1 MSDPDK
7 DFLAEVAGLPAND
20 PGSADAALGRDVRRL
35 MRQAQDEEAAE
46 LARQSTQALTPEEEA
61 SIQRTLAR
69 LRAQGHIDPPAA
81 VAAQPTKTARVQ
93 PQRGNWLQALRDAL
107 LGTGWQGGLAFAMVA
122 LLTVAVLLPRPDQ
135 PVEEDVRGQA
145 EPGGEQLVVSAN
157 PDIRQAE
164 LKRRLTAAGAQV
176 VATQLSDQAWTLV
189 VSVTTPDALQQVNA
203 ALLAEKLK
211 PLDADQRTVTLTVRR

>member
-1 MSDPDK
+1 
-7 DFLAEVAGLPAND
+7 
-20 PGSADAALGRDVRRL
+20 
-35 MRQAQDEEAAE
+35 
-46 LARQSTQALTPEEEA
+46 
-61 SIQRTLAR
+61 
-69 LRAQGHIDPPAA
+69 
-81 VAAQPTKTARVQ
+81 
-93 PQRGNWLQALRDAL
+93 
-107 LGTGWQGGLAFAMVA
+107 MVA
-122 LLTVAVLLPRPDQ
+122 LFTVAVLLPRHDQ
-135 PVEEDVRGQA
+135 PVEEDMRGQA
-145 EPGGEQLVVSAN
+145 ESSGEQLVLAAN